1 MRIAIAGSGTL
12 GRCLLEPLLGSRH
25 EVVALVQNGR
35 TTKGLSRLLG
45 PPLAKTFL
53 PRYSMLG
60 MARSHNVPLVYI
72 DKMTYEELAPLRA
85 LEPDLLIVGG
95 YSIILKE
102 PLLTL
107 PRLGCL
113 NTHSSLLP
121 KHRGPNPFTAVI
133 LADDAETGV
142 TFHKMDPGIDT
153 GDIVEQVRMPV
164 PKNSTGGSLYR
175 ETSRLA
181 GEHILEVVDRIEA
194 KGLVGT
200 RQNPAEATYDK
211 KLDPREAI
219 IRWERPAVEIDR
231 LVRACTP
238 FSIVRML
245 FRGHTVFVYK
255 TTFDEKP
262 VDAAPGTVLENVPRV
277 KVATGKGSV
286 VLKTTLCL
294 WPLPIPWPSYMS
306 RPRVGEVLE

>member
-1 MRIAIAGSGTL
+1 
-12 GRCLLEPLLGSRH
+12 
-25 EVVALVQNGR
+25 
-35 TTKGLSRLLG
+35 
-45 PPLAKTFL
+45 
-53 PRYSMLG
+53 MLG
-60 MARSHNVPLVYI
+60 MACAHGVPLVYI

-164 PKNSTGGSLYR
+164 AKNATGGSLYR
-175 ETSRLA
+175 ETSQLA
-181 GEHILEVVDRIEA
+181 GKHILEVVDRIEVN
-194 KGLVGT
+194 GLAGT
-200 RQNPAEATYDK
+200 PQDPAEATYDK
-211 KLDPREAI
+211 KLDLKEAR

-231 LVRACTP
+231 LVRACSP
-238 FSIVRML
+238 FYIARLL
-245 FRGHTVFVYK
+245 FRGHTVYVYK
-255 TTFDEKP
+255 TTFDETP
-262 VDAAPGTVLENVPRV
+262 VDAAPGTVIANAPRV
-277 KVATGKGSV
+277 KVATGQGSV
-286 VLKTTLCL
+286 VLKSTLAV
-294 WPLPIPWPSYMS
+294 WPLPMPWPSYMS
-306 RPRVGEVLE
+306 RPRAGEVLE